1 MKKYLIIGLFILF
14 VGLTNTAKAQIF
26 LGEAFVGYNLSQIDH
41 DHYGVM
47 GFHRSGVQAGVG
59 VIAPIWKKNNF
70 SLELSLEVLF
80 NQKGAL
86 QGKKYKDGMIYVNPT
101 TGDSTVITG
110 EYDLR
115 LNYGE
120 VPFMIYFTDKNVVSA
135 GIGISYA
142 RLTKI
147 RFKEHGIDITDAK
160 KDEFN
165 RDEFNILADVKIRVY
180 KRIKLGFRY
189 SYSLTPLRT
198 INYSEYN
205 PNISGE
211 GANSNEKVKQYNQL
225 FTLRLTYV
233 FNEKPESFVREE
245 YQYTGD
251 NPKYHNK
258 AMERQRR
265 KLERQRARE
274 ERRNKKNGE

>member
-1 MKKYLIIGLFILF
+1 MKKLLFIGLFIVF
-14 VGLTNTAKAQIF
+14 AAFANTAKAQIF
-26 LGEAFVGYNLSQIDH
+26 LGEAFVGYNLSQVDH

-47 GFHRSGVQAGVG
+47 GFHRSGVQLGVG
-59 VIAPIWKKNNF
+59 VLAPVWKKNNF
-70 SLELSLEVLF
+70 SIDLSLEVIF

-101 TGDSTVITG
+101 TGDTTVVTG

-120 VPFMIYFTDKNVVSA
+120 VPFMIYFNDKNVVSA
-135 GIGISYA
+135 GVGISYA
-142 RLTKI
+142 RLTGI
-147 RFKEHGIDITDAK
+147 RFREHGIDVTDSR

-165 RDEFNILADVKIRVY
+165 KDEFNILADVKIRVW
-180 KRIKLGFRY
+180 KRFKLGFRY

-211 GANSNEKVKQYNQL
+211 GATSDEKLNQYNQL

-233 FNEKPESFVREE
+233 FNEKLEDLQREE
-245 YQYTGD
+245 YRYQGD

-258 AMERQRR
+258 ALDRQRR
-265 KLERQRARE
+265 KLERQRERE
-274 ERRNKKNGE
+274 ERKKSRE